1 MAVMEVD
8 GTLDTL
14 ARGYDESQFQMPP
27 DCSLE
32 QATAT
37 IKNHIS
43 NMNEYLASEHFT
55 NTFGSSGLSDLLE
68 ADLSMACQPR
78 LETSLDYICPDT
90 NTGTPRGATCGPLS
104 PHEES
109 NPSNQQAPSKNISL
123 PAPNGELELR
133 PASHK
138 SKNRKR
144 RSATPSNQLRARECH
159 NLVEKHYRA
168 RLKTQFERLLAVLPA
183 AQGRSLAGRD
193 TAASLGQVLSR
204 GQVLDMA
211 RNRILELEGKIEFI
225 LNMKQDG

>member
-32 QATAT
+32 Q
-37 IKNHIS
+37 
-43 NMNEYLASEHFT
+43 
-55 NTFGSSGLSDLLE
+55 
-68 ADLSMACQPR
+68 
-78 LETSLDYICPDT
+78 
-90 NTGTPRGATCGPLS
+90 GTPRGATCGPLS

-193 TAASLGQVLSR
+193 TAASLGQ
-204 GQVLDMA
+204 
-211 RNRILELEGKIEFI
+211 
-225 LNMKQDG
+225 DG